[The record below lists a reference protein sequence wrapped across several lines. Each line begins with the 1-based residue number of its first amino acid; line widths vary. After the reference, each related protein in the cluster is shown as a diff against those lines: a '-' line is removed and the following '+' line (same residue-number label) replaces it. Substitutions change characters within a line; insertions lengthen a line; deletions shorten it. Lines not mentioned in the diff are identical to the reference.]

1 MNFKNPIRF
10 VFFISL
16 FLLSFI
22 IIISCGK
29 EEIPKSSLVIKDN
42 LLYKRGSNVPFTGRE
57 KAMVQDKIIDYEV
70 KDGYKH
76 GEFRIYKLDG
86 TLEMNGQLDSNRNV
100 GKWQYFHPNGIVESE
115 GNFDYN
121 LPVGRWFWY
130 YPDGKKKE
138 EGTYRK
144 GKRVGI
150 WYQYDRDGKVSLEKN
165 FDLEDSLDVPQDTSK
180 KE

>member
-1 MNFKNPIRF
+1 MNFKNPFRF
-10 VFFISL
+10 VLFISVFL
-16 FLLSFI
+16 FSL

-42 LLYKRGSNVPFTGRE
+42 LLYKRDSNVPFTGRE
-57 KAMVQDKIIDYEV
+57 KALVQDKIIDYEV

-76 GEFRIYKLDG
+76 GEFRIYNLDG
-86 TLEMNGQLDSNRNV
+86 TLQISGQLDSNRNV
-100 GKWQYFHPNGIVESE
+100 GKWQYFYPNGVIESE
-115 GNFDYN
+115 GNFDYD
-121 LPVGRWFWY
+121 LPDGKWFWY

-138 EGTYRK
+138 EGFYSK

-150 WYQYDRDGKVSLEKN
+150 WYQYDRDGETSLEKN
-165 FDLEDSLDVPQDTSK
+165 FDLEDSLGELQNSLK